1 MDKNTD
7 HTGEFIVSYLHDR
20 EGTHG
25 EISADLKKT
34 REFKQSETI
43 FRLKKNVAFLNNL
56 SSEDQLWRQINS
68 DIRPAKI
75 RSNWLKYAAIVILSF
90 TIGSL
95 LVYFSGVTKYDNE
108 LASISS
114 PRGQITSLTLFD
126 GTTVWLNSETTIKYS
141 SAFNKKKREVFVEGE
156 AYFEVAHNDKIPF
169 IVNIGNSKV
178 KVHGTTFNVKAYP
191 SDNYIEAVL
200 MEGKIEFIAN
210 NRSSILNPSEKI
222 VFSTENGAISKG
234 LADVEKVSAWKK
246 GKYYYNNEKL
256 SDIIEQI
263 QRWYDTEFIFNEDEL
278 SHFTFTGVV
287 NRERSIEYNLKIIEL
302 TNKIKF
308 ESKNDAIIITR
319 KE

>member
-1 MDKNTD
+1 MEKNIN
-7 HTGEFIVSYLHDR
+7 HNEEFIASYLHDR
-20 EGTHG
+20 EGTQDD
-25 EISADLKKT
+25 IPADLKNT

-43 FRLKKNVAFLNNL
+43 FRLRKNVAFLNSL
-56 SSEDQLWRQINS
+56 SPEDRFWGRVNS
-68 DIRPAKI
+68 GIRPVKLL
-75 RSNWLKYAAIVILSF
+75 SNWIKYAAIVVLSF

-95 LVYFSGVTKYDNE
+95 LIYFSGITRYDAE

-141 SAFNKKKREVFVEGE
+141 SAFNKKEREVFVEGE

-169 IVNIGNSKV
+169 IVNLGNSKV

-200 MEGKIEFIAN
+200 IEGKIEFIAN
-210 NRSSILNPSEKI
+210 NRSAVLNPSEKI
-222 VFSTENGAISKG
+222 VLLTENGSISTG
-234 LADVEKVSAWKK
+234 LADVEKTSAWKK
-246 GKYYYNNEKL
+246 GKYYYSNEKL
-256 SDIIEQI
+256 SSIIEQI
-263 QRWYDTEFIFNEDEL
+263 QRWYDMEFIFNEDEL

-287 NRERSIEYNLKIIEL
+287 NREKSIEYNLKIIEL

-308 ESKNDAIIITR
+308 ESKNGAIIITR

>member
-1 MDKNTD
+1 MEKNIN
-7 HTGEFIVSYLHDR
+7 HNEEFIVSYLHDR
-20 EGTHG
+20 EDTQDD
-25 EISADLKKT
+25 IPADLKNT

-43 FRLKKNVAFLNNL
+43 FRLRKNVAFLNSL
-56 SSEDQLWRQINS
+56 SPEDRFWGRINS
-68 DIRPAKI
+68 GIRPVK
-75 RSNWLKYAAIVILSF
+75 RLSNWIKYAAIVVLSF

-95 LVYFSGVTKYDNE
+95 LIYFSGITRYDAE

-141 SAFNKKKREVFVEGE
+141 SAFNKKEREVFVEGE

-169 IVNIGNSKV
+169 IVNLGNSKV

-200 MEGKIEFIAN
+200 IEGKIEFIAN
-210 NRSSILNPSEKI
+210 NRSAVLNPSEKI
-222 VFSTENGAISKG
+222 ILLTENGSISTG
-234 LADVEKVSAWKK
+234 LADVEKTSAWKK
-246 GKYYYNNEKL
+246 GKYYYSNEKL
-256 SDIIEQI
+256 SSIIEQI

-287 NRERSIEYNLKIIEL
+287 NREKSIEYNLKIIEL

-308 ESKNDAIIITR
+308 ESKDGAIIITR